1 MISERLWS
9 FNERFLPTRLLHGPQ
24 WLVLGVNN
32 VCNLH
37 CKMCDVG
44 TETLNTNFAQNL
56 VGTQPLNMPVDLLKT
71 VINQTA
77 ERWPSAKLGY
87 AFTEPS
93 IYPHLVETLAYANG
107 KHLHTSLTTNGLN
120 LKKISPDI
128 SRAGLKELFI
138 SLDGPEE
145 VHDFIRGH
153 KGSFRRAVDGIESL
167 LEYQNRPA
175 ISVFCVITEWNTGRL
190 KEFADFFAGYP
201 LAKMGFMHPN
211 FTPDH
216 IAQAHNARFGGSYP
230 ATSSNVTQTN
240 IDKTNLDELWQEI
253 LRIRRS
259 EYSFPVSFSPEI
271 RNRED
276 LDHFYLRP
284 ERLVGK
290 RCIDVFRNMMIKSD
304 GTVIPA
310 HGRCYNYPV
319 GNLYRQDLFSTW
331 NSPAFA
337 RMRRDLN
344 KAGGLFPACSRC
356 CSAFGG

>member
-1 MISERLWS
+1 MITERLWR
-9 FNERFLPTRLLHGPQ
+9 FNERFLPAHIFHVPQ

-44 TETLNTNFAQNL
+44 TETLNTNFAENL
-56 VGTQPLNMPVDLLKT
+56 VGTQPLNMPVDLLKN
-71 VINQTA
+71 VIDQTA
-77 ERWPSAKLGY
+77 ERWPGTKVGY

-93 IYPHLVETLAYANG
+93 IYPHLAGTLAYAND
-107 KHLHTSLTTNGLN
+107 KQVHTSLTTNGLN
-120 LKKISPDI
+120 LKKIATDI

-138 SLDGPEE
+138 SLDGPED

-167 LEYQNRPA
+167 RERPSRPA

-190 KEFADFFAGYP
+190 KEFVEFFAGYP
-201 LAKMGFMHPN
+201 LANLGFMHPN

-216 IAQAHNARFGGSYP
+216 IAQHHNTKHGASYP
-230 ATSSNVTQTN
+230 ATSSNVAQTK
-240 IDKTNLDELWQEI
+240 IAKTDLDELWQEI
-253 LRIRRS
+253 LRIRRATCR
-259 EYSFPVSFSPEI
+259 FTVTFSPEI
-271 RNRED
+271 RSREA
-276 LDHFYLRP
+276 LDTFYLRP
-284 ERLVGK
+284 ECFVGK
-290 RCIDVFRNMMIKSD
+290 RCVDVFRNMMIKSD

-319 GNLYRQDLFSTW
+319 GNVYKDGLFATW

-337 RMRRDLN
+337 RFRRDLTN
-344 KAGGLFPACSRC
+344 AGGLFPACSRC

>member
-1 MISERLWS
+1 MISERIWR
-9 FNERFLPTRLLHGPQ
+9 FNERFLPTRVFHPPQ

-56 VGTQPLNMPVDLLKT
+56 VGTQPLNLPVDLLKT
-71 VINQTA
+71 VIDQIA
-77 ERWPSAKLGY
+77 ERFPRAKLGY

-93 IYPHLVETLAYANG
+93 IYPHLALTLAYAKD
-107 KHLHTSLTTNGLN
+107 KHVHTSLTTNGLN

-128 SRAGLKELFI
+128 TRAGLKELFI

-145 VHDFIRGH
+145 VHDAIRGH
-153 KGSFRRAVDGIESL
+153 KGSFSRAVDGIESL
-167 LEYQNRPA
+167 LECRSRPA

-201 LAKMGFMHPN
+201 LANLGFMHPN

-216 IAQAHNARFGGSYP
+216 IAQHHNARHGASYP
-230 ATSSNVTQTN
+230 ATPSNVTQTN
-240 IDKTNLDELWQEI
+240 IAKTNLDELWQEI
-253 LRIRRS
+253 LRIRRAG
-259 EYSFPVSFSPEI
+259 YSFPVSFSPEI
-271 RNRED
+271 HSRED
-276 LDHFYLRP
+276 LDVFYLRP
-284 ERLVGK
+284 ECFVGK
-290 RCIDVFRNMMIKSD
+290 RCVDVFRNMMIKSD

-319 GNLYRQDLFSTW
+319 GNVYKDGLFATW

-337 RMRRDLN
+337 RFRRDLTN
-344 KAGGLFPACSRC
+344 AGGLFPACSRC

>member
-1 MISERLWS
+1 MISNKLWT
-9 FNERFLPTRLLHGPQ
+9 FNERFFPTRVLHGPQ

-71 VINQTA
+71 VIDQTA
-77 ERWPSAKLGY
+77 KRWQSAKLGY

-93 IYPHLVETLAYANG
+93 IYPHLVDTLDYAQGN
-107 KHLHTSLTTNGLN
+107 KLHTSLTTNGLN
-120 LKKISPDI
+120 LRKISSDI
-128 SRAGLKELFI
+128 SRAGLNEIFI

-145 VHDFIRGH
+145 VHDVIRGH
-153 KGSFRRAVDGIESL
+153 TGSFRRAVDGIESL
-167 LEYQNRPA
+167 LDCRSRPA

-190 KEFADFFAGYP
+190 KDFADFFARYP
-201 LAKMGFMHPN
+201 LAKLGFMHPN
-211 FTPDH
+211 FTPDYV
-216 IAQAHNARFGGSYP
+216 AQQHNARYGTSYP
-230 ATSSNVTQTN
+230 ATESNVACTN
-240 IDKTNLDELWQEI
+240 FAKTDLDELWQQM
-253 LRIRRS
+253 LQIRRA
-259 EYSFPVSFSPEI
+259 EYPFPISFSPEI
-271 RNRED
+271 HKRQD
-276 LDHFYLRP
+276 LDAFYHRP
-284 ERLVGK
+284 ETFVGK

-319 GNLYRQDLFSTW
+319 GNVYKSELSTIW
-331 NSPAFA
+331 NSSAFA
-337 RMRRDLN
+337 RIRRDL
-344 KAGGLFPACSRC
+344 KTAGGLFPACSRC